1 MPTLELW
8 TSSGGRLLGS
18 ATGLIGGWV
27 VLGLFSGCWAVGL
40 FGCKGGCCWAVGLLG
55 CWLGCVRLL
64 GWAVEVL
71 GRLLLG
77 CWAVALLGWLR

>member
-40 FGCKGGCCWAVGLLG
+40 FGCKGVGLLG
-55 CWLGCVRLL
+55 CC
-64 GWAVEVL
+64 
-71 GRLLLG
+71 
-77 CWAVALLGWLR
+77 CWAVAGRLGC